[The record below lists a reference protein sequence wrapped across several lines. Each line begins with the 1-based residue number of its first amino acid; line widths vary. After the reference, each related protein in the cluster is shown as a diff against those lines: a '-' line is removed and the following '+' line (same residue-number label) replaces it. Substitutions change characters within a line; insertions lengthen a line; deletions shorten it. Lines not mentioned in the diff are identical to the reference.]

1 MFFFHTVK
9 LIGFKKVFTYE
20 IKSFYPCFLQPFLV
34 SKKTTCGFSSVQFSR
49 SVVSDSLR
57 PHEPQH
63 ARPPCPSPTPGVCSN
78 WCPLSRWCHPT
89 ISSSCFNLCQH
100 EGLFQGVRLFLLLQS
115 FPAWRS
121 FPRSQIFTSGGQ
133 RIGVSASASVLQMNI
148 QDWFPLAWT
157 GFIPLQSKDKK
168 LSRVSSNNTVQKHQ
182 FFSPQFSLVQLSH
195 PYMTTGE
202 TITLTRW
209 TFVGN

>member
-1 MFFFHTVK
+1 M
-9 LIGFKKVFTYE
+9 LIHVVVQ
-20 IKSFYPCFLQPFLV
+20 SL
-34 SKKTTCGFSSVQFSR
+34 SSVWLFATPWTAGHQSSLSFTISR
-49 SVVSDSLR
+49 SLLR
-57 PHEPQH
+57 LMSIELMM
-63 ARPPCPSPTPGVCSN
+63 PSSHFI
-78 WCPLSRWCHPT
+78 LCH
-89 ISSSCFNLCQH
+89 L
-100 EGLFQGVRLFLLLQS
+100 LLLLQS
-115 FPAWRS
+115 LPAWRS